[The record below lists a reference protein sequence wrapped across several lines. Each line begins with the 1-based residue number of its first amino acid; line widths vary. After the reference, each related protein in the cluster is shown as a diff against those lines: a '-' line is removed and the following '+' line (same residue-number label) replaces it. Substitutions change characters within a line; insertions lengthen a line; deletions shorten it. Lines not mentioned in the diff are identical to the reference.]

1 MVIWHAFNSLPHWH
15 RKMVLILSIMV
26 MMLAAWPSEQA
37 VATRVDDNGNELA
50 MEQQVDE
57 EALLTEAKPVAP
69 PKPSYITKQVKVR
82 SGDNMGSSSSA
93 SASAPRICTSS
104 TSSRARIPCACSSR
118 ARSSP
123 SSSPRAASC
132 IASTTPT
139 AWSRR

>member
-57 EALLTEAKPVAP
+57 EALLAEAKPVAP
-69 PKPSYITKQVKVR
+69 P
-82 SGDNMGSSSSA
+82 
-93 SASAPRICTSS
+93 
-104 TSSRARIPCACSSR
+104 SRAT
-118 ARSSP
+118 SP
-123 SSSPRAASC
+123 NR
-132 IASTTPT
+132 
-139 AWSRR
+139 